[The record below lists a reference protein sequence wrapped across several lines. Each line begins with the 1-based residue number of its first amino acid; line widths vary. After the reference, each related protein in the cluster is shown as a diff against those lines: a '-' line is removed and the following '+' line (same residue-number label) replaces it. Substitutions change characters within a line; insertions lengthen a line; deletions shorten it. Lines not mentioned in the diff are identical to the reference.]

1 MRFCE
6 NVHRK
11 MLSDP
16 RDSYYGLYDPKCRRK
31 TAFTAVSRQN
41 GRKTVK
47 NWANLIKNG
56 NFYENALFFRI
67 FCYHQHQICGGVP
80 ERSNGTDCKSVAFGF
95 DGSNPSP
102 STRFSV
108 VRFLFLNPPSSVPCF
123 FWLYSVFG
131 HGKFLIFAFVCHTFS
146 ETYSDAPGIIWRRP
160 LN

>member
-1 MRFCE
+1 M
-6 NVHRK
+6 
-11 MLSDP
+11 
-16 RDSYYGLYDPKCRRK
+16 
-31 TAFTAVSRQN
+31 
-41 GRKTVK
+41 
-47 NWANLIKNG
+47 KNG

-108 VRFLFLNPPSSVPCF
+108 VRLLFLNTPSSVPCF

-131 HGKFLIFAFVCHTFS
+131 HGKFLHLCLCLPYIFRNVF
-146 ETYSDAPGIIWRRP
+146 RRP
-160 LN
+160 GYYLTKAIKLKRDYCHPGGIPAQYGSIPALVAQSRPRSRSALQTHI